1 VCLKRKD
8 RRPGRPG
15 ISPVLASAIPSTSCL
30 IGVPEEEGQEAG
42 EARHQPCVGLC
53 YTLRLLK
60 LAEQQNK
67 QKVKINFVTKV

>member
-1 VCLKRKD
+1 VYLKRKV

-15 ISPVLASAIPSTSCL
+15 ISPVLASAIPSPSCL

-67 QKVKINFVTKV
+67 QKVNINFTTKV

>member
-1 VCLKRKD
+1 
-8 RRPGRPG
+8 
-15 ISPVLASAIPSTSCL
+15 
-30 IGVPEEEGQEAG
+30 VPEEEGQEAG

-67 QKVKINFVTKV
+67 QKVKMYFVTKV

>member
-1 VCLKRKD
+1 
-8 RRPGRPG
+8 
-15 ISPVLASAIPSTSCL
+15 L

-42 EARHQPCVGLC
+42 EVRHQPCVGLC

-67 QKVKINFVTKV
+67 QKVKFNFKNKVYF